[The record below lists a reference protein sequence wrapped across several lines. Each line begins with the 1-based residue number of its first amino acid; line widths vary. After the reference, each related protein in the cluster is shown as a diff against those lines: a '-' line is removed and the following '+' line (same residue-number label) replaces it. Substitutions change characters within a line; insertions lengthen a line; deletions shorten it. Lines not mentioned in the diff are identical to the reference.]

1 MTFEESLAALF
12 ICVWVAILAGW
23 AVKELWFRK

>member
-1 MTFEESLAALF
+1 MTFEESLAVLF

-23 AVKELWFRK
+23 AVKEFLFKE